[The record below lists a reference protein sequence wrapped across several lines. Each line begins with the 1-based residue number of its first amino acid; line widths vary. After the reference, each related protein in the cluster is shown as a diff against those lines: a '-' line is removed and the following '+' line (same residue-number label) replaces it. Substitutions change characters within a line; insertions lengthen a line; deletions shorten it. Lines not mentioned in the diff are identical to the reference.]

1 MNISAPPFRT
11 LPATGRPASRGHHEA
26 CLQSYVRHLH
36 ETRTR
41 QSADGEP
48 VRGKD
53 PWIGLLV

>member
-1 MNISAPPFRT
+1 MTFSAPPFRP
-11 LPATGRPASRGHHEA
+11 LPAASRPATRGHGDA

-41 QSADGEP
+41 QTSDGEP
-48 VRGKD
+48 VRGQD